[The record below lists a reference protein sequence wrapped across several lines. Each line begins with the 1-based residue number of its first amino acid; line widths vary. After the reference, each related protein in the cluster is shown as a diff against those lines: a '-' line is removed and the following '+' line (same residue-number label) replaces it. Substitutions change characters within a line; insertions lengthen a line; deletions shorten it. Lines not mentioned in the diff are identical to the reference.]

1 MCPNSLTYKG
11 VIVGLKESLAKKYGN
26 SVSSGT
32 EAKDYDDMVWFNTG
46 SHTLNKAI
54 NPLGRGI
61 PTRCITEF
69 FGDYATGKTLLSTY
83 CLKDA
88 QAKDGIAVLIDVEGS
103 FNKEFAKSLGI
114 NLDELIVFAPTESDK
129 KGNIVPLTY
138 NTVEDRIN
146 DVIDLIRQE
155 YGDDKPICIV
165 WDSLAA
171 TNSERDLDE
180 TKDRGSN
187 AKEVKFI
194 IKRIRPKINATNTA
208 LIIINQVYDNITTMP
223 TAEPLKATGGRGVAF
238 HSNIRVS
245 FLQKKGKKGKV
256 EGSKDD
262 DADDDTDDKSG
273 TIINGV
279 RLHFFIDKN
288 RVGPPFKKGTVDFL
302 FDIDGSPQLDYYSG
316 YMEYMIANEM
326 VDTKTKGWIKV
337 GEDSYRKGELDRLL
351 QEHPELL

>member
-1 MCPNSLTYKG
+1 MS
-11 VIVGLKESLAKKYGN
+11 LKEALAKKYGN
-26 SVSSGT
+26 SISSGS

-88 QAKDGIAVLIDVEGS
+88 QAKDGIAVLVDVEGS

-114 NLDELIVFAPTESDK
+114 NLDELIVFAPTELDK
-129 KGNIVPLTY
+129 DGKIVPLTY

-146 DVIDLIRQE
+146 DTIDLIRQE

-171 TNSERDLDE
+171 TNSERDLEE

-194 IKRIRPKINATNTA
+194 TKRLRPKINATNTA
-208 LIIINQVYDNITTMP
+208 LIIINQVYDNITTVP
-223 TAEPLKATGGRGVAF
+223 TAEPLKATGGRGVAY
-238 HSNIRVS
+238 HSHIRVS
-245 FLQKKGKKGKV
+245 FLQKKGKVGKI
-256 EGSKDD
+256 ENDNPDGDE
-262 DADDDTDDKSG
+262 DAL
-273 TIINGV
+273 NGV

-302 FDIDGSPQLDYYSG
+302 FDKDGSPQLDYYSG
-316 YMEYMIANEM
+316 YMGYMIANGL
-326 VDTKTKGWIKV
+326 VDTKTKGWVKV
-337 GEDSYRKGELDRLL
+337 GDNKYRKGELERLL

>member
-1 MCPNSLTYKG
+1 VS
-11 VIVGLKESLAKKYGN
+11 LKEALAKKYGN
-26 SVSSGT
+26 SISSGS

-88 QAKDGIAVLIDVEGS
+88 QAKDGIAVLVDVEGS

-114 NLDELIVFAPTESDK
+114 NLDELIVFAPTELDK
-129 KGNIVPLTY
+129 DGKIVPLTY

-146 DVIDLIRQE
+146 DTIDLIRQE

-171 TNSERDLDE
+171 TNSERDLEE

-194 IKRIRPKINATNTA
+194 TKRLRPKINATNTA
-208 LIIINQVYDNITTMP
+208 LIIINQVYDNITTVP
-223 TAEPLKATGGRGVAF
+223 TAEPLKATGGRGVAY
-238 HSNIRVS
+238 HSHIRVS
-245 FLQKKGKKGKV
+245 FLQKKGKVGKI
-256 EGSKDD
+256 ENDNPDGDE
-262 DADDDTDDKSG
+262 DAL
-273 TIINGV
+273 NGV

-302 FDIDGSPQLDYYSG
+302 FDKDGSPQLDYYSG
-316 YMEYMIANEM
+316 YMDYMIANGL
-326 VDTKTKGWIKV
+326 VDTKTKGWVKV
-337 GEDSYRKGELDRLL
+337 GDNKYRKGELERLL

>member
-1 MCPNSLTYKG
+1 MS
-11 VIVGLKESLAKKYGN
+11 LKEALAKKYGN
-26 SVSSGT
+26 SISSGS

-88 QAKDGIAVLIDVEGS
+88 QAKDGIAVLVDVEGS

-114 NLDELIVFAPTESDK
+114 NLDELIVFAPTELDK
-129 KGNIVPLTY
+129 DGKIVPLTY

-146 DVIDLIRQE
+146 DTIDLIRQE

-171 TNSERDLDE
+171 TNSERDLEE

-194 IKRIRPKINATNTA
+194 TKRLRPKINATNTA
-208 LIIINQVYDNITTMP
+208 LIIINQVYDNITTVP
-223 TAEPLKATGGRGVAF
+223 TAEPLKATGGRGVAY
-238 HSNIRVS
+238 HSHIRVS
-245 FLQKKGKKGKV
+245 FLQKKGKVGKI
-256 EGSKDD
+256 ENDNPNGDE
-262 DADDDTDDKSG
+262 DAL
-273 TIINGV
+273 NGV

-302 FDIDGSPQLDYYSG
+302 FDKDGSPQLDYYSG
-316 YMEYMIANEM
+316 YMDYMIANGL
-326 VDTKTKGWIKV
+326 VDTKTKGWVKV
-337 GEDSYRKGELDRLL
+337 GDNKYRKGELERLL

>member
-1 MCPNSLTYKG
+1 MS
-11 VIVGLKESLAKKYGN
+11 LKEALAKKYGN
-26 SVSSGT
+26 SISSGS

-88 QAKDGIAVLIDVEGS
+88 QAKDGIAVLVDVEGS

-114 NLDELIVFAPTESDK
+114 NLDELIVFAPTELDK
-129 KGNIVPLTY
+129 DGKIVPLTY

-146 DVIDLIRQE
+146 DTIDLIRQE

-171 TNSERDLDE
+171 TNSERDLEE

-194 IKRIRPKINATNTA
+194 TKRLRPKINATNTA
-208 LIIINQVYDNITTMP
+208 LIIINQVYDNITTVP
-223 TAEPLKATGGRGVAF
+223 TAEPLKATGGRGVAY
-238 HSNIRVS
+238 HSHIRVS
-245 FLQKKGKKGKV
+245 FLQKKGKVGKI
-256 EGSKDD
+256 ENDNPDGDE
-262 DADDDTDDKSG
+262 DAL
-273 TIINGV
+273 NGV

-302 FDIDGSPQLDYYSG
+302 FDKDGSPQLDYYSG
-316 YMEYMIANEM
+316 YMDYMIANGL
-326 VDTKTKGWIKV
+326 VDTKTKGWVKV
-337 GEDSYRKGELDRLL
+337 GDNKYRKGELERLL

>member
-1 MCPNSLTYKG
+1 VS
-11 VIVGLKESLAKKYGN
+11 LKEALAKKYGN
-26 SVSSGT
+26 SISSGS

-88 QAKDGIAVLIDVEGS
+88 QAKDGIAVLVDVEGS

-114 NLDELIVFAPTESDK
+114 NLDELIVFAPTELDK
-129 KGNIVPLTY
+129 DGKIVPLTY

-146 DVIDLIRQE
+146 DTIDLIRQE

-171 TNSERDLDE
+171 TNSERDLEE

-194 IKRIRPKINATNTA
+194 TKRLRPKINATNTA
-208 LIIINQVYDNITTMP
+208 LIIINQVYDNITTVP
-223 TAEPLKATGGRGVAF
+223 TAEPLKATGGRGVAY
-238 HSNIRVS
+238 HSHIRVS
-245 FLQKKGKKGKV
+245 FLQKKGKVGKI
-256 EGSKDD
+256 ENDNPDGDE
-262 DADDDTDDKSG
+262 DAL
-273 TIINGV
+273 NGV

-302 FDIDGSPQLDYYSG
+302 FDKDGSPQLDYYSG
-316 YMEYMIANEM
+316 YMDYMISNGL
-326 VDTKTKGWIKV
+326 VDTKTKGWVKV
-337 GEDSYRKGELDRLL
+337 GDNKYRKGELERLL